1 MKRLL
6 FSISFFVLSIMCF
19 GQKKAVTENGEEVIL
34 YGDGTWKYAADS
46 VIEKKAISL
55 NPKIFRKAASSTF
68 LLKSTKFNIGV
79 WLDPKKW
86 SFKKAENNE
95 DAEYEFQLKG
105 KDLYGMMITE
115 KIEIPIE
122 TFEKIA
128 VENAKA
134 AAPDIKIVREEYR
147 TVNNKKI
154 LLLQMDGT
162 VQGIKLSY
170 VGYYYSNPRGTVQ
183 FLTYTSQNLLND
195 HLAEIEDLLNGFV
208 VTE

>member
-1 MKRLL
+1 
-6 FSISFFVLSIMCF
+6 MCF